1 MSDRA
6 GRPDPRL
13 QAFGVR
19 LRLLRERRELTI
31 EQLAD
36 SAGVSVR
43 QITRVEA
50 GRASPSLLWV
60 MDVAAGLRTT
70 AADLIADD
78 IG

>member
-13 QAFGVR
+13 QTFGAH
-19 LRLLRERRELTI
+19 LRTTREERGLTI

-36 SAGVSVR
+36 EAGVSVR

-60 MDVAAGLRTT
+60 MDVAGGLRVT
-70 AADLIADD
+70 AGELLKKF
-78 IG
+78 